1 MSVKWPLSVEL
12 RNCSSGWLW
21 SEPESRSQPG
31 QYLLRGGWEACLPI
45 FSRLVVQFSLLK
57 ISTEPWLLLLLFTA
71 GVPHLQLR
79 LLSSVPSH
87 GGLWGFA
94 CSQKTLCGLTCI
106 IFFSFDIC
114 MIMVWIYWERSSGQ
128 GPLGFTAWWWCAG
141 CDEHWLRGETLA
153 TVSLAFVE
161 FWRDLFLVMIFS
173 VGFFYQNRTQNV
185 NIICHCRTHVVPWH

>member
-57 ISTEPWLLLLLFTA
+57 ISTEPWLLLLLFAA

-106 IFFSFDIC
+106 IFFSWYLYDHGLDLLRKELRTRSTGLYC
-114 MIMVWIYWERSSGQ
+114 LVVMCWVWW
-128 GPLGFTAWWWCAG
+128 
-141 CDEHWLRGETLA
+141 TLA
-153 TVSLAFVE
+153 
-161 FWRDLFLVMIFS
+161 
-173 VGFFYQNRTQNV
+173 
-185 NIICHCRTHVVPWH
+185 